1 VLDARATE
9 KSRELDVSLFD
20 RSLQNLSYL
29 ATWYLSDGHV
39 QGREPRS
46 GHPSLIGSQLYR
58 RRDGFIFI
66 MCNKEK
72 FWPTFPHLQGPAR
85 QPRAAQQTA
94 RRGAVGA
101 QRGQVARPFRR
112 PCPRGARQ
120 RHPRGARQPLRAP
133 AHRIRDYKRSG
144 APPLRMVAG
153 PVVTAG
159 DPPTRAAPAL
169 GADTDAVRRDCGFSD
184 ADLRGLRAERVI

>member
-9 KSRELDVSLFD
+9 KSRDLDVSLFD

-72 FWPTFPHLQGPAR
+72 FWPILCDRIGRPEWARGPRFRTFKDRLDNRALLNKLLDAALSARSAAKRLDHFAGHVPAVPVNDIRAALDSPFVRQPTAYVTISDPAR
-85 QPRAAQQTA
+85 
-94 RRGAVGA
+94 RRCAWSPA
-101 QRGQVARPFRR
+101 
-112 PCPRGARQ
+112 
-120 RHPRGARQPLRAP
+120 PL
-133 AHRIRDYKRSG
+133 
-144 APPLRMVAG
+144 
-153 PVVTAG
+153 
-159 DPPTRAAPAL
+159 
-169 GADTDAVRRDCGFSD
+169 
-184 ADLRGLRAERVI
+184 